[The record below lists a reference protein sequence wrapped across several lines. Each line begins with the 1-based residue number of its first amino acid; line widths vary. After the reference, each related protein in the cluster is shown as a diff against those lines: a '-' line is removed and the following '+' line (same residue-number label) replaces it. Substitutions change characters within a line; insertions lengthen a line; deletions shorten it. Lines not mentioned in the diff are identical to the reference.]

1 MKYISETIE
10 FIRIFCQK
18 KLKINKNQ
26 LKVIY
31 GGSVNKKNALNI
43 LNIKNNDGIFIG
55 RSAINAKD
63 FLDICKMIT

>member
-1 MKYISETIE
+1 MP
-10 FIRIFCQK
+10 K